1 MHRPSLR
8 TLLIVCLILSAA
20 FAAWTWLRP
29 YEWNPDP
36 QARAKIVS
44 TLVTRDHGYFW
55 VETHLKF
62 RADQIHDLEQ
72 PVFLLTADGKKFA
85 PADTTFSANPAK
97 PGAEIWYKFWLE
109 PAELSGPLTLHLNG
123 GKLLVKSRAGVP
135 ELSHAQFRNFTSNH
149 W

>member
-8 TLLIVCLILSAA
+8 TFLIVCLILAAA
-20 FAAWTWLRP
+20 FAAWSWLRP

-55 VETHLKF
+55 VATHIKF
-62 RADQIHDLEQ
+62 RSGQSHDLQQ
-72 PVFLLTADGKKFA
+72 PVFLLAGDGKKFA
-85 PADTTFSANPAK
+85 PADTTFGADPGK
-97 PGAEIWYKFWLE
+97 PGAEIWFKFWLE
-109 PAELSGPLTLHLNG
+109 PADLAGPLTLQLNG
-123 GKLLVKSRAGVP
+123 GNLLVKTRGGIPKLPHGAY
-135 ELSHAQFRNFTSNH
+135 RNFTSNH